1 MGKSCFFTEILTI
14 FACKL
19 SLGGLRG
26 KNNRKASS
34 GDELT
39 KETIFI
45 SLKMLLS
52 ETLGKKK
59 NFQVPCSVL

>member
-39 KETIFI
+39 IFI

-59 NFQVPCSVL
+59 IPSTL